1 MVSTP
6 SNLTCSGRPVSP
18 HPLVLISIGCSHLV
32 FPKSKEKVGE
42 SPHLRNKSWALH
54 TQLTWSPSLAGHT
67 LGLCSCFLP
76 TIPLGFTPSTKP
88 DPRLVQRALTK
99 HREVIIPGLAELRDP
114 GWLSH
119 NCTLEL
125 SC

>member
-6 SNLTCSGRPVSP
+6 PNLTCSGRPVSP
-18 HPLVLISIGCSHLV
+18 HPLVLISIGYSHLV
-32 FPKSKEKVGE
+32 FPKSKGE
-42 SPHLRNKSWALH
+42 SWRVPPSQEQVVGPPHPTNLASR
-54 TQLTWSPSLAGHT
+54 LAGHT